1 MTSLNVIQIE
11 QSDNDEL
18 DDIYASITGN
28 SSEGPP
34 PLILEGGSSLV
45 H

>member
-34 PLILEGGSSLV
+34 PLILEGGGSLV